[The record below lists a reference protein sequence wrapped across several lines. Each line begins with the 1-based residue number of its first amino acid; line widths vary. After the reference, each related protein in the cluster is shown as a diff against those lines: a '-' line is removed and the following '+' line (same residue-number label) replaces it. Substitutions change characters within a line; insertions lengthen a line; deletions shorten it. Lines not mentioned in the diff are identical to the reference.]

1 MSSIL
6 KALKRLEHEK
16 VTRKPDSF
24 RIDSEILRAKAP
36 RRLISPSGAYL
47 AAIALFLCGSGVT
60 YLSMRRHDLPQSF
73 QPAQSPK
80 AEIKAA
86 PPAAVVRAPKIEK
99 STTVLVPR
107 QKNLMNSVL
116 ERTKAPLAYIRKT
129 AAPQQSIPEKTALN
143 APRIVR
149 SEQKSPAPFATP
161 VLPAAPAVLKVGGI
175 AFQEGSVN
183 NAAFVNGVLVSKSS
197 MIEGARVEEIQRD
210 RVRFSRGSER
220 FEILLEK

>member
-47 AAIALFLCGSGVT
+47 AAIALFLCGSGIT

-99 STTVLVPR
+99 SVTVLAPR
-107 QKNLMNSVL
+107 PKNLINSAL
-116 ERTKAPLAYIRKT
+116 ERAKAPIAYIRKS
-129 AAPQQSIPEKTALN
+129 AAPHQSIPEDTTVSVPRTVRPELKAPAAL
-143 APRIVR
+143 A
-149 SEQKSPAPFATP
+149 AP
-161 VLPAAPAVLKVGGI
+161 VLPAVPALLKVGGI

-197 MIEGARVEEIQRD
+197 LIEGARVEEIQKD